1 MSSGIAEASYLIR
14 ERMDF
19 AWAKAD
25 LVFAYRQYARL
36 MEHWRAVLPRERFI
50 EVDYEALIAA
60 ARRSPGS

>member
-1 MSSGIAEASYLIR
+1 MYFTFFK

-36 MEHWRAVLPRERFI
+36 MEHWARCCRASVFVL
-50 EVDYEALIAA
+50 LKSIA
-60 ARRSPGS
+60 RL